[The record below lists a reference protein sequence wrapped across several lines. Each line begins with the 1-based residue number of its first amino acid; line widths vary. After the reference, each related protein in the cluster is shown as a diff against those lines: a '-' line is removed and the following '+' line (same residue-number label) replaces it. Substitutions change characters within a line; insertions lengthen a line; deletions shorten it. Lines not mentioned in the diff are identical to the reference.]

1 MIFICFC
8 FPYNLSNNFCSVNFS
23 NKSDF
28 LLPDESPWKAHTNL
42 FQLYDYAKTPIEWF
56 PELFKFARNID
67 ILPLS
72 SVFSEAEIDFL
83 ESLNTECYKIASPE
97 INNVTLIKGFFDD
110 VVKTWDTKIDILHI
124 DGFHSY
130 EAVKN
135 DFEKWSRFVNST
147 GVILF
152 HDTDSHDARFG
163 VKQFFQ
169 ELDMPK
175 HELFGYQGLG
185 IVSNNKKL
193 MKKIKEYTP

>member
-1 MIFICFC
+1 MINDRVREVLVRIPSAWGDGNVQGHVLFVDWLIEEMQPKVTVDLGIDYGYSLIAFAH
-8 FPYNLSNNFCSVNFS
+8 NNPGKVYGIDGFEG
-23 NKSDF
+23 
-28 LLPDESPWKAHTNL
+28 DEWTGTRNTYDQVSGLVTNL
-42 FQLYDYAKTPIEWF
+42 QL
-56 PELFKFARNID
+56 
-67 ILPLS
+67 
-72 SVFSEAEIDFL
+72 
-83 ESLNTECYKIASPE
+83 
-97 INNVTLIKGFFDD
+97 NNVTLIKGYFDD
-110 VVKTWDTKIDILHI
+110 VVKTWDTKIDLLHI

-135 DFEKWSRFVNST
+135 DFEKWSGFVNST

-175 HELFGYQGLG
+175 HELFGFQGLG

>member
-1 MIFICFC
+1 MINDKVREVLVRIPSAWGDGNVQGHVLFVDWLIEEMQPKVTVDLGIDYGYSLIAFAH
-8 FPYNLSNNFCSVNFS
+8 NNPGKVYGIDGFEGDVWTGERNTYDQVSSYV
-23 NKSDF
+23 
-28 LLPDESPWKAHTNL
+28 TNL
-42 FQLYDYAKTPIEWF
+42 QL
-56 PELFKFARNID
+56 
-67 ILPLS
+67 
-72 SVFSEAEIDFL
+72 
-83 ESLNTECYKIASPE
+83 
-97 INNVTLIKGFFDD
+97 NNVTLIKGFFDD

-135 DFEKWSRFVNST
+135 DFEKWSGFVNST

-152 HDTDSHDARFG
+152 HDTDSHDSRFG

>member
-1 MIFICFC
+1 MINDKVREVLVRIPSAWGDGNVQGHVLFVDWLIEEMQPKVTVDLGIDYGYSLIAFAH
-8 FPYNLSNNFCSVNFS
+8 NNPGKVYGIDGFEGDVWTGERNTYDQVSSYV
-23 NKSDF
+23 
-28 LLPDESPWKAHTNL
+28 TNL
-42 FQLYDYAKTPIEWF
+42 QL
-56 PELFKFARNID
+56 
-67 ILPLS
+67 
-72 SVFSEAEIDFL
+72 
-83 ESLNTECYKIASPE
+83 
-97 INNVTLIKGFFDD
+97 NNVTLIKGFFDD

-135 DFEKWSRFVNST
+135 DFEKWSGFVNST

>member
-1 MIFICFC
+1 MINDKVREVLVRIPSAWGDGNVQGHVLFVDWLIEEMQPKVTVDLGIDYGYSLIAFAH
-8 FPYNLSNNFCSVNFS
+8 NNPGKVYGIDGFEG
-23 NKSDF
+23 
-28 LLPDESPWKAHTNL
+28 DEWTGTRNTYDQVSGLVTNL
-42 FQLYDYAKTPIEWF
+42 QL
-56 PELFKFARNID
+56 
-67 ILPLS
+67 
-72 SVFSEAEIDFL
+72 
-83 ESLNTECYKIASPE
+83 
-97 INNVTLIKGFFDD
+97 NNVTLIKGYFDD
-110 VVKTWDTKIDILHI
+110 VVKTWDTKIDLLHI

-135 DFEKWSRFVNST
+135 DFEKWSGFVNST

-175 HELFGYQGLG
+175 HELFGFQGLG

>member
-1 MIFICFC
+1 MINDKVREVLVRIPSAWGDGNVQGHVLFVDWLIEEMKPKVTVDLGIDYVYSLIAFAH
-8 FPYNLSNNFCSVNFS
+8 NNPGKVYGIDGFEG
-23 NKSDF
+23 
-28 LLPDESPWKAHTNL
+28 DEWTGSRNTYDQVSGHVTNL
-42 FQLYDYAKTPIEWF
+42 QL
-56 PELFKFARNID
+56 
-67 ILPLS
+67 
-72 SVFSEAEIDFL
+72 
-83 ESLNTECYKIASPE
+83 
-97 INNVTLIKGFFDD
+97 NNVTLIKGFFDD
-110 VVKTWDTKIDILHI
+110 VVKTWDTKIDLLHI

-135 DFEKWSRFVNST
+135 DFEKWSGFVSDT

>member
-1 MIFICFC
+1 MI
-8 FPYNLSNNFCSVNFS
+8 NDNVRQVLSRIPSAWGNGDTTGHVLFVDWLIEEMQPKVTVDLGIDYGYSLIAFAHNNPGKVYGIDGFEG
-23 NKSDF
+23 
-28 LLPDESPWKAHTNL
+28 DEWTGTRNTYDQVSGLVTNL
-42 FQLYDYAKTPIEWF
+42 QL
-56 PELFKFARNID
+56 
-67 ILPLS
+67 
-72 SVFSEAEIDFL
+72 
-83 ESLNTECYKIASPE
+83 
-97 INNVTLIKGFFDD
+97 NNVTLIKGFFDD
-110 VVKTWDTKIDILHI
+110 VVKTWDTKIDLLHI

-135 DFEKWSRFVNST
+135 DFEKWSGFVNST

-175 HELFGYQGLG
+175 HELFGFQGLG